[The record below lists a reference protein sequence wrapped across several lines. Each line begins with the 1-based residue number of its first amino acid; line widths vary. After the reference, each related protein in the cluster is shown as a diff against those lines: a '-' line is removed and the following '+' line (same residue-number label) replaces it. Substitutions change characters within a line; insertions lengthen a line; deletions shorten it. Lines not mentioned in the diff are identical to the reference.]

1 MSHQPA
7 SRWVPPRLETRSP
20 SAGAD
25 EKAKAL
31 EQLHQ
36 LLERV
41 AKLPDKVGA
50 VLRVVECIQAAVNVY
65 SGHVADQSSPGV
77 ADLLLSAYQFLA
89 KINVPS
95 LITMQSSE
103 RMDPRTDRLSC
114 VMFDLCFAALSKENE
129 ANAKICSKTLSYLIK
144 LRRSIAHHCQSGPVY
159 ESQVEKVV
167 KYFINVRFL
176 DIICT
181 RHRRDAR

>member
-1 MSHQPA
+1 MNSKGCQ
-7 SRWVPPRLETRSP
+7 SVTLSV
-20 SAGAD
+20 GAD

-41 AKLPDKVGA
+41 GKLPDKVGA
-50 VLRVVECIQAAVNVY
+50 VLKVVECIQAAVNVY
-65 SGHVADQSSPGV
+65 SGHAADQSSAGV

-89 KINVPS
+89 KINLPS
-95 LITMQSSE
+95 LITLQSPE

-114 VMFDLCFAALSKENE
+114 VMFDLCFAALSKETE

-159 ESQVEKVV
+159 ESQVEKIV
-167 KYFINVRFL
+167 KYFITVCTITCHAEIDRL
-176 DIICT
+176 ACT
-181 RHRRDAR
+181 RT